1 MTEITSGLTFPEGFT
16 WGAAT
21 ASYQV
26 EGAVAEDGRG
36 PSVWDTFSRTPGKV
50 RGGDT
55 GAIACDSYHRYEED
69 ADLLKSYGL
78 SSYRFSV
85 AWPRIF
91 PDGTGQ
97 VNQAGL
103 DYYKR
108 LLDALAERGVS
119 GAATLFHWDLP
130 QALED
135 KGGFRSRDTAQAFA
149 DYAGTVAEALG
160 DRVSRWITLNEPLCY
175 ALLGHRTGDH
185 APGLTDPA
193 AARAVTH
200 HLLLGH
206 GLAVKALRAALPSGS
221 EIGITLNFR
230 TVRVEDQHAGD
241 PSAEAARTTAIASGD
256 DIYLSPIVH
265 GRYPSEADPSY
276 VPEADLVKDGDLEL
290 ISAPLDFLGL
300 NYYFPQYLRPGD
312 PSNLKKNEYKAPG
325 YLDGV
330 VEHQPSGMKT
340 TNMNWPWVID
350 PGSLY
355 ELIMRVSKEAP
366 GLPLYVTE
374 NGRAAEDYVTPEGI
388 VNDVERIEY
397 FHGHLSA
404 AARAIADGAPLRG
417 YYAWSLLDNFEWA
430 YGYQKRFGLTYV
442 DFGTQ
447 KRIPK
452 ASARW
457 FSQVAA
463 TNSVQPVPDGR
474 D

>member
-1 MTEITSGLTFPEGFT
+1 MADITSGPTFPEGFT

-26 EGAVAEDGRG
+26 EGAVSEDGRG

-55 GAIACDSYHRYEED
+55 GDIACDSYHRYEED
-69 ADLLKSYGL
+69 AELLKSYGL

-91 PDGTGQ
+91 PSGGGKI
-97 VNQAGL
+97 NQAGL

-108 LLDALAERGVS
+108 LLDALAERGIS

-135 KGGFRSRDTAQAFA
+135 KGGFRSRDTAQLFA

-160 DRVSRWITLNEPLCY
+160 DRVERWITLNEPLCY
-175 ALLGHRTGDH
+175 ALLGHRWGDH
-185 APGLTDPA
+185 APGMTDPA

-206 GLAVKALRAALPSGS
+206 GLAVQALRAALPPGS
-221 EIGITLNFR
+221 EVGVTLNFR
-230 TVRVEDQHAGD
+230 TVRVEDAYAGD
-241 PSAEAARTTAIASGD
+241 PAVEAARATAMASGD
-256 DIYLSPIVH
+256 DIFLFPVIH
-265 GRYPSEADPSY
+265 GRYPEQADPSF
-276 VPEADLVKDGDLEL
+276 VPEAELIKDGDLEV
-290 ISAPLDFLGL
+290 ISAPIDFLGL

-312 PSNLKKNEYKAPG
+312 PANLKKDEFKAPSN
-325 YLDGV
+325 LQGV
-330 VEHQPSGMKT
+330 VEYQPSGMKT
-340 TNMNWPWVID
+340 TNMDWPWVID
-350 PGSLY
+350 PSSLY

-374 NGRAAEDYVTPEGI
+374 NGRAAEDYVTPEGV
-388 VNDVERIEY
+388 VNDIERIEY
-397 FHGHLSA
+397 LHGHLSA
-404 AARAIADGAPLRG
+404 AARAIADGADLRG

-457 FSQVAA
+457 LSEAA
-463 TNSVQPVPDGR
+463 RTNSVPPIPE
-474 D
+474 